1 MAQVGGA
8 YSRRC
13 RAMAGVPVR
22 RPSPA
27 NALHPQPLQTDAP
40 MTQISDRGGH
50 QLRRNSLG
58 LLSVTFMVISAAAP
72 LTGVAGAVPIAF
84 LLGNGVGVPATFVFM
99 TLVMLAFSAG
109 YVAMSRHVRNAG
121 AFYAYAA
128 RGLGGLWGGASAFIA
143 LVSYNALQFGLI
155 GLLGG
160 VASGVFGGLGLP
172 LPWWAWSLAAV
183 LTVGVLGYRQV
194 DLSAKVL
201 VALVALEYLVVF
213 VVDFAILGAGGDQG
227 LSVPLFDPA
236 SVFSGSLT
244 AAVLM
249 CLGSFMGFEA
259 TTIYAEEARDP
270 ERTIPRATYL
280 SVLLIGGFFVF
291 STWLMIAGV
300 GAPHLLPTLKALKD
314 PTDFFFQLTE
324 RYAGGTTATVAGV
337 LLVSSLFAA
346 VSAFHNYIARYSY
359 VAGREG
365 LLPEACGR
373 THGVHESPHV
383 GSVIQT
389 LCAIAAIAVF
399 AGLHLDPVLNMF
411 TWISQVGVL
420 GVLGMM
426 TIASAAVVMFFRQRD
441 DGSWLQT
448 LLLPAT
454 SGLVMAGLFVYV
466 FLNFSD
472 MTGTHG
478 LLGVL
483 LPASIPAA
491 GLLGWGVASRLR
503 HGQPAVFAR
512 MGASQV

>member
-1 MAQVGGA
+1 
-8 YSRRC
+8 
-13 RAMAGVPVR
+13 
-22 RPSPA
+22 
-27 NALHPQPLQTDAP
+27 
-40 MTQISDRGGH
+40 MTHTPDHGGH

-143 LVSYNALQFGLI
+143 LVAYNALQFGLI
-155 GLLGG
+155 GLLGS
-160 VASGVFGGLGLP
+160 VASGVFGGLGMQQ
-172 LPWWAWSLAAV
+172 PWWVWSVAAV
-183 LTVGVLGYRQV
+183 GVVGVLGYRQV

-201 VALVALEYLVVF
+201 VLLVALEYLIVF
-213 VVDFAILGAGGDQG
+213 AVDFAILGQGGDQG
-227 LSVPLFDPA
+227 LAVPLLDPA
-236 SVFSGSLT
+236 QVFSGSLT

-249 CLGSFMGFEA
+249 CLGSFMGIEA

-300 GAPHLLPTLKALKD
+300 GADKLLPALKALKD
-314 PTDFFFQLTE
+314 PTDFFFHLTE
-324 RYAGGTTATVAGV
+324 RYVGGPAATLAGL

-365 LLPEACGR
+365 LLPAACGR

-389 LCAIAAIAVF
+389 LCALTAIAVF
-399 AGLHLDPVLNMF
+399 AGLGLDPVLNMF

-426 TIASAAVVMFFRQRD
+426 TIASLAVLMFFRQH
-441 DGSWLQT
+441 GGAPTLQT
-448 LLLPAT
+448 RVLPAV
-454 SGLVMAGLFVYV
+454 SGLVMGALFVYV
-466 FLNFSD
+466 FLHFGD

-483 LPASIPAA
+483 LPAAIPAA
-491 GLLGWGVASRLR
+491 GLVGWCIAARLR
-503 HGQPAVFAR
+503 NGRPAVYAR
-512 MGASQV
+512 MGASRV

>member
-1 MAQVGGA
+1 
-8 YSRRC
+8 
-13 RAMAGVPVR
+13 
-22 RPSPA
+22 
-27 NALHPQPLQTDAP
+27 
-40 MTQISDRGGH
+40 MTQPTDRGGH
-50 QLRRNSLG
+50 QLRKNSLG

-84 LLGNGVGVPATFVFM
+84 LLGNGAGVPATFVFM

-128 RGLGGLWGGASAFIA
+128 RGLGGLWGGASAFVA
-143 LVSYNALQFGLI
+143 LVAYNALQFGLI
-155 GLLGG
+155 GLLGS
-160 VASGVFGGLGLP
+160 VAAGVFGGLGMQ

-183 LTVGVLGYRQV
+183 LAVGVLGYRQV

-201 VALVALEYLVVF
+201 VLLVALEYLVVI
-213 VVDFAILGAGGDQG
+213 VVDAAILGAGGDQG

-236 SVFSGSLT
+236 VVFSGSLT

-249 CLGSFMGFEA
+249 CLGSFMGIEA

-270 ERTIPRATYL
+270 QVTIPRATYL

-291 STWLMIAGV
+291 STWLMVAGV
-300 GAPHLLPTLKALKD
+300 GVANLLPTLKGLKD
-314 PTDFFFQLTE
+314 PTEFFFVLTE
-324 RYAGGTTATVAGV
+324 RYVGGPMATLAGV
-337 LLVSSLFAA
+337 LLVTSLFAA

-365 LLPEACGR
+365 LLPAACGR
-373 THGVHESPHV
+373 THGVHASPHV

-389 LCAIAAIAVF
+389 LGALAALAIF
-399 AGLHLDPVLNMF
+399 AGLGLDPVLNMF

-426 TIASAAVVMFFRQRD
+426 TIASAAVVMFFRQQ
-441 DGSWLQT
+441 GGGPLLQT
-448 LLLPAT
+448 LVLPT
-454 SGLVMAGLFVYV
+454 LSGLVMAALFVYV
-466 FLNFSD
+466 FLNFGD

-478 LLGVL
+478 LLGVM
-483 LPASIPAA
+483 LPSSIPLAGVVGWLIAA
-491 GLLGWGVASRLR
+491 RLR
-503 HGQPAVFAR
+503 AGRPAVYAR
-512 MGASQV
+512 MGASRI